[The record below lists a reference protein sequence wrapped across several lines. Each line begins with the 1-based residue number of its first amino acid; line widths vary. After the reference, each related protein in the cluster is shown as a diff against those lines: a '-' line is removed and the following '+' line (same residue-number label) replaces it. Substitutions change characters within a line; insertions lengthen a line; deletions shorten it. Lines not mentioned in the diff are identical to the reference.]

1 MAGMLCRVLTVSLLA
16 SLTAMGAEAPLPG
29 LKVEA
34 IDAGSV
40 LRVSNPSSQP
50 LSAFLIELVGYPGSY
65 YSLWRDDPASPIA
78 PGAELRI
85 QIVNMTVG
93 AAPEYVKMQAA
104 VYSDGSLAGIP
115 EKAAQIVE
123 RRRFVLQT
131 TRELIQ
137 RLDTAAKAGAAR
149 DAIIAG
155 LKQWSESLPPAG
167 RARRNTQPAIN
178 QTAGRELIADACK
191 KLEVDPPEKVIASL
205 RASENVLASAKPAL

>member
-1 MAGMLCRVLTVSLLA
+1 MAGMLCRVFAVSLLA
-16 SLTAMGAEAPLPG
+16 SLMAMGAEAPLPG

-65 YSLWRDDPASPIA
+65 YALWRDDPSSPIA

-104 VYSDGSLAGIP
+104 IYSDGSLAGIP

-137 RLDTAAKAGAAR
+137 RLETAAKAGAAR

-167 RARRNTQPAIN
+167 RPRRNTQPAIN

-205 RASENVLASAKPAL
+205 RVSENVLASAKPVL